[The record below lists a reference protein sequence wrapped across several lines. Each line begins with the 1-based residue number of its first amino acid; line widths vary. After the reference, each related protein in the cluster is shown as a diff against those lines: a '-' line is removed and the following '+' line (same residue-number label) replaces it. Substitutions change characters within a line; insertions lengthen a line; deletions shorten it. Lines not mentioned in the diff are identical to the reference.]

1 MKCYTNHHFQEETD
15 WEGGSNDA
23 DDSEDDDDDDD
34 EEIKAGTSGLR
45 PAGGTDS
52 GREVFPVLAPPE
64 QFQNC
69 LSPSATYEVR
79 SDQSLSPS
87 ETSDLIFSQS
97 PGRLSVASP
106 AYSNDSVSSM
116 MSSSTTTEKSVRF
129 SDRDLILS
137 TPGNLPAP
145 PRLSPILY
153 LHFICTEPGGAPSWP
168 FRSDQSDH
176 PVRTDR
182 HELLPIKVKSILKSE
197 QPSVYSKNY
206 NGGGSRSTIPDV
218 TSFFLDKEDGT
229 LV

>member
-1 MKCYTNHHFQEETD
+1 M
-15 WEGGSNDA
+15 
-23 DDSEDDDDDDD
+23 
-34 EEIKAGTSGLR
+34 
-45 PAGGTDS
+45 
-52 GREVFPVLAPPE
+52 FPVLAPPE

-79 SDQSLSPS
+79 SDGSLLQQRLRISR
-87 ETSDLIFSQS
+87 IFSQS

-137 TPGNLPAP
+137 TPGKLS
-145 PRLSPILY
+145 PRLHPSISIYILFAP
-153 LHFICTEPGGAPSWP
+153 LEPGGAPSWP
-168 FRSDQSDH
+168 FRSEQSDH